1 MVAGWTDDG
10 IVNHQVIVL
19 VGRQGIYKSTW
30 INQLLP
36 PQLAAYTTDN
46 VDIERL
52 DKDEQL
58 RAAEY
63 GLINI
68 DELDKLTDR
77 QLNKLKQMIT
87 TTNVDV
93 RAPFGRHKE
102 KRVRVASYAAS
113 GNKQE
118 FLTDQT
124 GNRRWLPFHVV
135 SIDSPYTH
143 HMPYEGMYA
152 QALHL
157 LQSGFNYWFDL
168 SDIQQLEEHVETFMV
183 PQSEEDLIPVYFSPA
198 RMEDVGSVFLTLGE
212 ISAKIVAYGNL
223 KKSPDNRRLGAIMTR
238 LGFEK
243 ERRGHNKR
251 CGYYVREHTEAE
263 KERLRHPEIF

>member
-1 MVAGWTDDG
+1 
-10 IVNHQVIVL
+10 
-19 VGRQGIYKSTW
+19 
-30 INQLLP
+30 
-36 PQLAAYTTDN
+36 
-46 VDIERL
+46 
-52 DKDEQL
+52 
-58 RAAEY
+58 
-63 GLINI
+63 
-68 DELDKLTDR
+68 
-77 QLNKLKQMIT
+77 MIT

-93 RAPFGRHKE
+93 RAPFGHHKE
-102 KRVRVASYAAS
+102 KRMRVASYAAS

-168 SDIQQLEEHVETFMV
+168 ADIQQLEAHVETFMV
-183 PQSEEDLIPVYFSPA
+183 PQSEEELIPVYFSPA
-198 RMEDVGSVFLTLGE
+198 QAEDAGSVFLTLAE

-223 KKSPDNRRLGAIMTR
+223 KKSPDNRRLGAIMTK
-238 LGFEK
+238 LGFQ
-243 ERRGHNKR
+243 RSRNGHNSTR
-251 CGYYVREHTEAE
+251 GYYVREHTEAE